1 MRETLIALKKNA
13 LIRDALRDTSY
24 ISGGT
29 HDFYHYPARFSPR
42 FAAVAIEALSD
53 VGDCVLDPFMGGGTT
68 AAEALALGRSVIGT
82 DINALAH
89 FVSTVRTAPLGDTD
103 QARVRAWAA
112 ICGRLLADHDVSM
125 PASRD
130 VPNLPRSVQSFVA
143 GALTLA
149 DTEQLRSPRQ
159 RAFARCALLRLGQW
173 ALDCRDF
180 SAPNRRRLARR
191 LPELVES
198 MLVGLAEWL
207 QRCERNGVAP
217 EELSSRRC
225 LLNRTAVGVGDD
237 DRFGPW
243 KGRVR
248 LVLTSP
254 PYPGVHVLYH
264 RWQYRGRK
272 ETSAPYWIANVK
284 DGAGASYYTLGSRTP
299 TGLVNYFHTLTA
311 AFASMKK
318 LLAPDAVV
326 AQLVA
331 FTDTSRFLPR
341 FLAAMDTGGYDE
353 WRPTRSG
360 RRLYRDVP
368 NRRWYAKLME
378 GLDSAS
384 EVLLLHRPRG

>member
-1 MRETLIALKKNA
+1 MRETLITLENNA
-13 LIRDALRDTSY
+13 LLRDALRDASY

-42 FAAVAIEALSD
+42 FAAVAIEALSE
-53 VGDCVLDPFMGGGTT
+53 VGDWVLDPFMGGGTT
-68 AAEALALGRSVIGT
+68 AAEALALGRNVIGT

-89 FVSTVRTAPLGDTD
+89 FVSTVRTTPLGGTD

-112 ICGRLLADHDVSM
+112 SCGRLPGNHEVSILASG
-125 PASRD
+125 D

-143 GALTLA
+143 GALALA
-149 DTEQLRSPRQ
+149 DAELRSPRQ

-180 SAPNRRRLARR
+180 SAPNRRHLARR
-191 LPELVES
+191 LPDLLES
-198 MLVGLAEWL
+198 MLLGLSEWL
-207 QRCERNGVAP
+207 ERCARSGVGRDEVP
-217 EELSSRRC
+217 GRRC
-225 LLNRTAVGVGDD
+225 LLNRTAVGIGDD
-237 DRFGPW
+237 ERLEAW

-284 DGAGASYYTLGSRTP
+284 DGAGASYYTCGSRTP
-299 TGLVNYFHTLTA
+299 TGLANYFHTLTA
-311 AFASMKK
+311 AFASMRK

-341 FLAAMDTGGYDE
+341 FLAAMDKAGYDE

-360 RRLYRDVP
+360 RRLYRTVP
-368 NRRWYAKLME
+368 NRRWYAKLMD

-384 EVLLLHRPRG
+384 EVLLLHHPRR

>member
-1 MRETLIALKKNA
+1 MRETLITIEKTAL
-13 LIRDALRDTSY
+13 LSDALRDTSY
-24 ISGGT
+24 ISGET

-112 ICGRLLADHDVSM
+112 TCGLLLADHDVSLL
-125 PASRD
+125 ASRD
-130 VPNLPRSVQSFVA
+130 VPNLPRSVQSVVG
-143 GALTLA
+143 GALALA
-149 DTEQLRSPRQ
+149 DSELRSPRQ

-180 SAPNRRRLARR
+180 SAPNRRRMARR

-198 MLVGLAEWL
+198 MLIGLSEWL
-207 QRCERNGVAP
+207 ERCTRNGVGRD
-217 EELSSRRC
+217 ELSRRRC
-225 LLNRTAVGVGDD
+225 LLNRTAVGVDDD
-237 DRFGPW
+237 DRLGAW
-243 KGRVR
+243 KRRVR

-284 DGAGASYYTLGSRTP
+284 DGAGASYYTFGGRSP
-299 TGLVNYFHTLTA
+299 IGLVNYLHTLTA
-311 AFASMKK
+311 AFASVKS

-341 FLAAMDTGGYDE
+341 FLAAMDAAGYDE
-353 WRPTRSG
+353 LRSTRSG